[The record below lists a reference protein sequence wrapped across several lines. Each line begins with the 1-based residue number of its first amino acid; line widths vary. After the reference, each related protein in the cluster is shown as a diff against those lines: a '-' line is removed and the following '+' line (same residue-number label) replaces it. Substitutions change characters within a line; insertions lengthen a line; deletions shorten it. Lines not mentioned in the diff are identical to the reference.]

1 MAIIGYIIALSTF
14 SIAARYVS
22 LFLMACG
29 DVGQEPFSPLL
40 ALPNTDFYF
49 EKGFA
54 ITLVWVSNAIPRPP
68 A

>member
-1 MAIIGYIIALSTF
+1 VTIIGYIIALSTF
-14 SIAARYVS
+14 SIAGRYVS

-29 DVGQEPFSPLL
+29 GVGQSCSLL
-40 ALPNTDFYF
+40 STVPDTTDCHW
-49 EKGFA
+49 KQGFA